1 MKKKN
6 KNWNL
11 QDPQNYKIKIEV
23 LLLYATVRL
32 KKNGTLNLEKIWR
45 KDLRK
50 KRKRKETEKQRSFKG
65 IAEQSKEALN
75 KEGW

>member
-1 MKKKN
+1 MKKKI
-6 KNWNL
+6 KTET
-11 QDPQNYKIKIEV
+11 YKIHKTTKIKIEV

-50 KRKRKETEKQRSFKG
+50 KKKKQRNR
-65 IAEQSKEALN
+65 EAL
-75 KEGW
+75 KV